1 MNWGGGDIFSRTRR
15 TKGKPLS
22 EAALD
27 IVAEEVAEGAPPA
40 KKPRFTRKLLILIG
54 AVVALLLVGGVAAY
68 MMLGKEEPTEEAA
81 VEHEE
86 EGGHGEG
93 EVHYVEAPPM
103 VVNLREADGSARF
116 LKVRFTLVPVSA
128 AKAEELKKKL
138 PLIVDAF
145 QPFLRELRPEDLSGS
160 AAVFR
165 IKEEMLVRAT
175 SAVGQHQIKDILI
188 QDLIQQ

>member
-1 MNWGGGDIFSRTRR
+1 MNWGDGDIFSRTRG

-22 EAALD
+22 EAVLD
-27 IVAEEVAEGAPPA
+27 IVAEDIPEAAPAA
-40 KKPRFTRKLLILIG
+40 KKPRFSKKMLIIIG
-54 AVVALLLVGGVAAY
+54 VVVALLLVGGGAAY
-68 MMLGKEEPTEEAA
+68 MMLSGGAPTEE
-81 VEHEE
+81 VEAEADA
-86 EGGHGEG
+86 GGHGEG
-93 EVHYVEAPPM
+93 GVSFVEAPPM

-116 LKVRFTLVPVSA
+116 LKIRFTLVPVNPD
-128 AKAEELKKKL
+128 KAEELKKKL

-145 QPFLRELRPEDLSGS
+145 QPFLRELRPEDLNGS

-175 SAVGQHQIKDILI
+175 QAVGRQQIKDILI

>member
-1 MNWGGGDIFSRTRR
+1 MNWGDGEIFSRPRG

-22 EAALD
+22 EAVLD
-27 IVAEEVAEGAPPA
+27 IVAEDAPEAAPAA
-40 KKPRFTRKLLILIG
+40 KKPRFSKKMLIIIG
-54 AVVALLLVGGVAAY
+54 AVVALLLVGGGAAY
-68 MMLGKEEPTEEAA
+68 MMLSGGAPTEEAEA
-81 VEHEE
+81 EADA
-86 EGGHGEG
+86 GGHGG
-93 EVHYVEAPPM
+93 GTVSFVEAPPM
-103 VVNLREADGSARF
+103 VVNLREADGAARF
-116 LKVRFTLVPVSA
+116 LKIRFTLVPVTA
-128 AKAEELKKKL
+128 DKAEELKKKL

-175 SAVGQHQIKDILI
+175 QAVGQHQIKDILI

>member
-1 MNWGGGDIFSRTRR
+1 MNWGNGDIFSRTRG

-22 EAALD
+22 EAVLD
-27 IVAEEVAEGAPPA
+27 IVAEDIPEAAPAA
-40 KKPRFTRKLLILIG
+40 KKLRFNKKMLIIIG
-54 AVVALLLVGGVAAY
+54 AVVALLLVGGGAAY
-68 MMLGKEEPTEEAA
+68 MMLSGGEPVEEADA
-81 VEHEE
+81 
-86 EGGHGEG
+86 GGHGEG
-93 EVHYVEAPPM
+93 EVSFVEAPPM
-103 VVNLREADGSARF
+103 IVNLREADGAARF
-116 LKVRFTLVPVSA
+116 LKIRFTLVPVTA
-128 AKAEELKKKL
+128 DKAEALKKKL

-175 SAVGQHQIKDILI
+175 QAVGRHQIKDILI

>member
-1 MNWGGGDIFSRTRR
+1 
-15 TKGKPLS
+15 LS
-22 EAALD
+22 EAVLD
-27 IVAEEVAEGAPPA
+27 IVAEDAPEAAPAA
-40 KKPRFTRKLLILIG
+40 KKPRFSKKMLIIIG
-54 AVVALLLVGGVAAY
+54 AVVALLLVSGGAAY
-68 MMLGKEEPTEEAA
+68 MMLSGGAPTEEAEA
-81 VEHEE
+81 EADA
-86 EGGHGEG
+86 GGHGEG
-93 EVHYVEAPPM
+93 TVSFVEAPPM

-116 LKVRFTLVPVSA
+116 LKIRFTLVPVTA
-128 AKAEELKKKL
+128 DKAEELKKKL

-175 SAVGQHQIKDILI
+175 QAVGRHQIKDILI